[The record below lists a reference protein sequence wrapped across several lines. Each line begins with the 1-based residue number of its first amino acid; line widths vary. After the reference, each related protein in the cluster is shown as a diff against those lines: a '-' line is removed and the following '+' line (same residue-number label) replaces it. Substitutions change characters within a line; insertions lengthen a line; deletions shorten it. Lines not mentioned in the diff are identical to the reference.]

1 MPGGKITERSIRA
14 PADPV
19 ASPAGPDTARA
30 GSPQAHRPPAT
41 RPAALEGLARPPASA
56 SPGTSMAAVAVRQ
69 AELPLRALPAAMLRT
84 PEGVALTKAVKYGA
98 LFQTLVSDTSVSTD
112 QRREYAKRG
121 VQQATAGIEALSGL
135 SKKGGLPNPEALL
148 GDLLHHLAEAAM
160 VGIKAYHRMLNE
172 EWDARTERFG
182 IRSEHATAA
191 SVYDGLRSALTEKP
205 FQGAM
210 GELAY
215 YRAALDRFVETC
227 EPSRPND
234 SMPARLERN
243 LPAVLSARV
252 RYRSALQCLDSLYV
266 ALCGFSLRRIAA
278 FMGLPDLAQRVTTL
292 ADAMKYR
299 RDEVATAI
307 RRLDAV
313 AMWYP
318 GAEEAPPERLTWRQL
333 AECKAL
339 VRAYRDGIDRVGTQL
354 CMDSAARIEAAD
366 TSPLWKTL
374 LEVAEVIARYRGWL
388 DELCDS
394 VRGGD
399 PEPAAAPGT
408 SGQAPVLAPETASS
422 MPDPADAL
430 AVSDAVDPADAADA
444 AGAAEAAEAVV
455 RTEDRG
461 SPAPVSPLAAAPR
474 PPDTRT
480 AAQKQADG
488 LLRRCPVDSETAA
501 RFGGDAVAIADAF
514 GKDTRDIE
522 RLMGDRKASAAM
534 VATSMRQEVDGW
546 FERRERLEQVR
557 SRLSAEDPRTGHL
570 TDRLRALDIIDRYV
584 TTWEADAAKCALF
597 PKAKHLERLLEMGE
611 IEHVHAPESLR
622 PSKDKRNRD
631 RVFEIR
637 IQPKR
642 LSSLGVDADG
652 TDADGRRQDG
662 DLAWPLFVH
671 LHLSKPVGADKLHT
685 LPYSDFKAVHLKLAA
700 QKGQGRNWE
709 AMMHAM
715 GHRDA
720 KVERAHVGG
729 ELLRRLFALAGCD
742 DASGPEAAG
751 ASGAR

>member
-1 MPGGKITERSIRA
+1 MSGGKITERSIRA

-19 ASPAGPDTARA
+19 ASPAGPDTARD
-30 GSPQAHRPPAT
+30 GSPQARRPPAA
-41 RPAALEGLARPPASA
+41 RPAALEGLARPPVSA
-56 SPGTSMAAVAVRQ
+56 SPGTLMAAVAVRQ
-69 AELPLRALPAAMLRT
+69 AELPLGALPAAMLRP
-84 PEGVALTKAVKYGA
+84 PEGTLTNALQYGKLLQQ
-98 LFQTLVSDTSVSTD
+98 LFVDPSMSTD

-121 VQQATAGIEALSGL
+121 VEQAKAGIEALSGL
-135 SKKGGLPNPEALL
+135 SKKGGLPNAQALL

-191 SVYDGLRSALTEKP
+191 SAYDGLRSALTEKP
-205 FQGAM
+205 FKGAM

-215 YRAALDRFVETC
+215 YRAALDRFVEAC

-252 RYRSALQCLDSLYV
+252 RYRSAVQCLDSLHV

-278 FMGLPDLAQRVTTL
+278 VMGLPDLAQRVNAL

-299 RDEVATAI
+299 RAEVATAI
-307 RRLDAV
+307 GRLDAV
-313 AMWYP
+313 AMWCP
-318 GAEEAPPERLTWRQL
+318 GAEGAPPERLTWRQL

-354 CMDSAARIEAAD
+354 CMDSAARIEMDD
-366 TSPLWKTL
+366 TTPLWKTL

-399 PEPAAAPGT
+399 PEPAAARGT
-408 SGQAPVLAPETASS
+408 SGPAPVSGPETASS

-430 AVSDAVDPADAADA
+430 AVSDAVDPADAVDA
-444 AGAAEAAEAVV
+444 ADAAEAVV

-461 SPAPVSPLAAAPR
+461 SPEPVRPLAAAPR

-480 AAQKQADG
+480 AAQKLADG

-522 RLMGDRKASAAM
+522 RLMGDRKVSAAM
-534 VATSMRQEVDGW
+534 VATSMQQEVDGW

-557 SRLSAEDPRTGHL
+557 GRLSAEDPRTGHL

-597 PKAKHLERLLEMGE
+597 PKAKHLERLLELGE
-611 IEHVHAPESLR
+611 IEHVHAPVPLR

-642 LSSLGVDADG
+642 LSSPGGDADG
-652 TDADGRRQDG
+652 IDDGGRRQDG
-662 DLAWPLFVH
+662 DLALPLFVH
-671 LHLSKPVGADKLHT
+671 LHLSRPVDAGKLHT
-685 LPYSDFKAVHLKLAA
+685 LPYKDFKAVHMKLAA

-720 KVERAHVGG
+720 KVERAPVGD
-729 ELLRRLFALAGCD
+729 ELLRRLFALAGRD
-742 DASGPEAAG
+742 DASGPAAAG
-751 ASGAR
+751 SSGAH

>member
-1 MPGGKITERSIRA
+1 MLGGNITERSIRA

-19 ASPAGPDTARA
+19 ASPAGPDTERA

-41 RPAALEGLARPPASA
+41 RPAALEGLARPPACA
-56 SPGTSMAAVAVRQ
+56 SPGTSMAAVALRQ
-69 AELPLRALPAAMLRT
+69 AELPLRALPAAMLQT

-98 LFQTLVSDTSVSTD
+98 LLQTLVSDASVSTD
-112 QRREYAKRG
+112 KRREHAKRG
-121 VQQATAGIEALSGL
+121 VEQAKAGIEALSKL
-135 SKKGGLPNPEALL
+135 SRKGGLPHAEALL
-148 GDLLHHLAEAAM
+148 GDLLHHLAQAAM

-182 IRSEHATAA
+182 IRSEHATAMSA
-191 SVYDGLRSALTEKP
+191 YEGLRSALTEKP

-210 GELAY
+210 DELAS
-215 YRAALDRFVETC
+215 YRAALDHFVEAC
-227 EPSRPND
+227 KPSRPND

-243 LPAVLSARV
+243 LPAVLSGRV
-252 RYRSALQCLDSLYV
+252 RCRSARQSLDALHL
-266 ALCGFSLRRIAA
+266 ALCGFSLRRIAVV
-278 FMGLPDLAQRVTTL
+278 MGLPDLSQRVSAL
-292 ADAMKYR
+292 AGAMKYR
-299 RDEVATAI
+299 HDEVETAI

-318 GAEEAPPERLTWRQL
+318 GAEGAPPERLTVRQL

-354 CMDSAARIEAAD
+354 CMDAAARIEAAD

-374 LEVAEVIARYRGWL
+374 LEVVEVIARYKGWL

-408 SGQAPVLAPETASS
+408 SGQAPVLAPGIASS

-430 AVSDAVDPADAADA
+430 AVSDTVDPVDATDA
-444 AGAAEAAEAVV
+444 TDATEAAV
-455 RTEDRG
+455 RTEGWG
-461 SPAPVSPLAAAPR
+461 SPAPVRPLAAAPR
-474 PPDTRT
+474 LPDTRT
-480 AAQKQADG
+480 AVQKQADG
-488 LLRRCPVDSETAA
+488 LLKRCPVDSETAA
-501 RFGGDAVAIADAF
+501 RFGGDAVAIADVF

-522 RLMGDRKASAAM
+522 RLMGDRKTSAAV

-557 SRLSAEDPRTGHL
+557 SGLCAEDPRTGYL

-611 IEHVHAPESLR
+611 IEHVDAPVPLR
-622 PSKDKRNRD
+622 SGKDKRNRD

-637 IQPKR
+637 IQPRR
-642 LSSLGVDADG
+642 LSSPDG
-652 TDADGRRQDG
+652 IEDG
-662 DLAWPLFVH
+662 DRALPLFVH
-671 LHLSKPVGADKLHT
+671 LHLSRPVDAGKLHT
-685 LPYSDFKAVHLKLAA
+685 LPYGDFNAVHLKLAA

-709 AMMHAM
+709 KMMHAM
-715 GHRDA
+715 GYRDA
-720 KVERAHVGG
+720 KVERAMVGDA
-729 ELLRRLFALAGCD
+729 LLRRLFALAGRD
-742 DASGPEAAG
+742 DASASAVAG
-751 ASGAR
+751 APGAH

>member
-1 MPGGKITERSIRA
+1 MLGGKITERSIRA

-19 ASPAGPDTARA
+19 ASPVGPDSDRA

-98 LFQTLVSDTSVSTD
+98 LFQTLVSDASVSTD
-112 QRREYAKRG
+112 QRRESAKRG
-121 VQQATAGIEALSGL
+121 VEQATAGIEALSGL

-191 SVYDGLRSALTEKP
+191 SVYDGLRSALTETTP
-205 FQGAM
+205 FKGAM

-243 LPAVLSARV
+243 LPAVLSARA
-252 RYRSALQCLDSLYV
+252 RYRSALQCLDSLHV
-266 ALCGFSLRRIAA
+266 ALCGLSLRRIAA
-278 FMGLPDLAQRVTTL
+278 VMGLPDLAQRVNTL

-299 RDEVATAI
+299 RDEVAMAI
-307 RRLDAV
+307 GRLDAV

-318 GAEEAPPERLTWRQL
+318 GAEGAPPERLTRRQL

-388 DELCDS
+388 DELCGS

-422 MPDPADAL
+422 MLDPVDAL
-430 AVSDAVDPADAADA
+430 AVSDTVDLADATDAADAADA
-444 AGAAEAAEAVV
+444 AV
-455 RTEDRG
+455 RTEGSG

-480 AAQKQADG
+480 AAQKLADG
-488 LLRRCPVDSETAA
+488 LLRRCPVDAETAA

-522 RLMGDRKASAAM
+522 RLMGDRKTSAAM

-546 FERRERLEQVR
+546 FARRERLEQVR
-557 SRLSAEDPRTGHL
+557 SGLSAQDPRTGHL

-597 PKAKHLERLLEMGE
+597 PKTKHLERLLELGE
-611 IEHVHAPESLR
+611 IEHVHAPVPLR
-622 PSKDKRNRD
+622 PSRDKRNRD

-642 LSSLGVDADG
+642 LSSPGGDADG
-652 TDADGRRQDG
+652 IDGGGGRQDG
-662 DLAWPLFVH
+662 DLALPLFVH
-671 LHLSKPVGADKLHT
+671 LHLSRPVDADKLHT
-685 LPYSDFKAVHLKLAA
+685 LPYKDFNAVHMKLAA

-715 GHRDA
+715 GHRGA
-720 KVERAHVGG
+720 KVERAHVGE
-729 ELLRRLFALAGCD
+729 ELLRRLFALAGRD

>member
-1 MPGGKITERSIRA
+1 MSGGKITERSIRA

-19 ASPAGPDTARA
+19 ASPAGPDTARDS
-30 GSPQAHRPPAT
+30 SPQAHRPPAT

-56 SPGTSMAAVAVRQ
+56 SSGTSMAAVAVRQ
-69 AELPLRALPAAMLRT
+69 AELPLRALPAVMLRT
-84 PEGVALTKAVKYGA
+84 PEGAALIKAVKYGA
-98 LFQTLVSDTSVSTD
+98 LFQTLVSDASVSTD

-135 SKKGGLPNPEALL
+135 SKKGSLPNAVALL

-191 SVYDGLRSALTEKP
+191 SVYDGLRSALTEQP
-205 FQGAM
+205 FKGAM
-210 GELAY
+210 GELGS

-234 SMPARLERN
+234 SMPARLARN

-252 RYRSALQCLDSLYV
+252 RYRSALQCLDSIHV
-266 ALCGFSLRRIAA
+266 ALCGFSLRKIAA
-278 FMGLPDLAQRVTTL
+278 VLGLPDIAQRVTTL
-292 ADAMKYR
+292 SDAMKYR
-299 RDEVATAI
+299 RDEVAMAVG
-307 RRLDAV
+307 RLDAL

-318 GAEEAPPERLTWRQL
+318 GAEGAPPERLTRRQL

-354 CMDSAARIEAAD
+354 CMDSAARIEMDD
-366 TSPLWKTL
+366 TTQLWKTL

-408 SGQAPVLAPETASS
+408 SGPALVSAPETASS

-430 AVSDAVDPADAADA
+430 AVSDAVDPADAVDA
-444 AGAAEAAEAVV
+444 ADAAEAVV

-461 SPAPVSPLAAAPR
+461 SPAPASPLAAAPR
-474 PPDTRT
+474 APDTRT

-557 SRLSAEDPRTGHL
+557 SRLSAEDSRTGHL

-597 PKAKHLERLLEMGE
+597 PKVTHLERLLEMGE
-611 IEHVHAPESLR
+611 IERVHAPESLR

-642 LSSLGVDADG
+642 LSSPGGDADG
-652 TDADGRRQDG
+652 TDADADGRRQDG

-671 LHLSKPVGADKLHT
+671 LHLSRPVDADTLHT

-729 ELLRRLFALAGCD
+729 ELLRRLFALAGRD
-742 DASGPEAAG
+742 EASGPAAAG
-751 ASGAR
+751 SSGAH

>member
-1 MPGGKITERSIRA
+1 
-14 PADPV
+14 
-19 ASPAGPDTARA
+19 
-30 GSPQAHRPPAT
+30 
-41 RPAALEGLARPPASA
+41 
-56 SPGTSMAAVAVRQ
+56 MAAVARRQ
-69 AELPLRALPAAMLRT
+69 AELPLRELPAAMLRT
-84 PEGVALTKAVKYGA
+84 TDGKTLVNALQYGA
-98 LFQTLVSDTSVSTD
+98 FLQNLLVDPSMSTD

-135 SKKGGLPNPEALL
+135 SKKGSLPNAVALL

-191 SVYDGLRSALTEKP
+191 SAYDGLRSALTEKP
-205 FQGAM
+205 FKGAM
-210 GELAY
+210 GELGY

-234 SMPARLERN
+234 SMPARLARN

-252 RYRSALQCLDSLYV
+252 RYRSAVQCLDSLHV

-278 FMGLPDLAQRVTTL
+278 VMGLPDIAQRVNTL
-292 ADAMKYR
+292 ANAMKYR
-299 RDEVATAI
+299 RDEVAMAVG
-307 RRLDAV
+307 RLDAA

-318 GAEEAPPERLTWRQL
+318 GAEGAPPERLTRRQL
-333 AECKAL
+333 AECKAV

-394 VRGGD
+394 VCGGD
-399 PEPAAAPGT
+399 PEPAVVPGT
-408 SGQAPVLAPETASS
+408 SGQALVSAPEAASS
-422 MPDPADAL
+422 MPDSADAL
-430 AVSDAVDPADAADA
+430 EVPDTVDSADAADA
-444 AGAAEAAEAVV
+444 ADAAV
-455 RTEDRG
+455 RTEDSG
-461 SPAPVSPLAAAPR
+461 SPAPVRPLVAAPR

-597 PKAKHLERLLEMGE
+597 PKATHLERLLEMGE
-611 IEHVHAPESLR
+611 IEHVHAPVPLR
-622 PSKDKRNRD
+622 PSKDKRNLD

-642 LSSLGVDADG
+642 LSSPGGDADG
-652 TDADGRRQDG
+652 IDAGGRRQDG

-671 LHLSKPVGADKLHT
+671 LHLSKPVDADKLHT
-685 LPYSDFKAVHLKLAA
+685 LPYKDFKAVHMKLAA

-720 KVERAHVGG
+720 KVERAMVG
-729 ELLRRLFALAGCD
+729 ETLLRRLFALAGRD
-742 DASGPEAAG
+742 EASGPAAAG
-751 ASGAR
+751 SSGAH